1 MRMWI
6 IVLILA
12 IAGLIASVFFLVNR
26 VERFRFIDYIED
38 ATIYKDSERTTGKAR
53 DFGLSAKRKYFE
65 EHPEDTGKYKPKKSW
80 LRILI
85 AFLLVVIVFG
95 VLFIFFGGVEVVVI
109 LLHTAAIWA
118 IVEGIFA
125 FLMVVCHIDLT
136 QLSVYLAGIITVVIT
151 TVYFIVAVYL
161 GSNVFITNY
170 TFDTSKNVEPLRIV
184 QIADTHL
191 GVTLNK
197 DNFGDLVE
205 KINAQNPDVVLI
217 TGDYVDDDSKYED
230 MVGACEALSA
240 INCKYGVYFSYGNH
254 DKGYYDNSRR
264 GYDVAKLEETLRA
277 NNVKILEDQYEILDN
292 QYIIIGRG
300 DKSNSGRLPI
310 DKLVAQID
318 KNEFDNDYTIVLD
331 HQPNDYDAESKA
343 NVDLVLSGHTHGG
356 QLLPINRIGE
366 YIGANDFTYGH
377 ENIGNTDF
385 IVTSGAS
392 SWAMRFKSGV
402 RSELVVIDVK

>member
-1 MRMWI
+1 M
-6 IVLILA
+6 
-12 IAGLIASVFFLVNR
+12 
-26 VERFRFIDYIED
+26 
-38 ATIYKDSERTTGKAR
+38 
-53 DFGLSAKRKYFE
+53 
-65 EHPEDTGKYKPKKSW
+65 
-80 LRILI
+80 
-85 AFLLVVIVFG
+85 
-95 VLFIFFGGVEVVVI
+95 
-109 LLHTAAIWA
+109 
-118 IVEGIFA
+118 
-125 FLMVVCHIDLT
+125 
-136 QLSVYLAGIITVVIT
+136 
-151 TVYFIVAVYL
+151 AVYL

-377 ENIGNTDF
+377 EKIGNTDF